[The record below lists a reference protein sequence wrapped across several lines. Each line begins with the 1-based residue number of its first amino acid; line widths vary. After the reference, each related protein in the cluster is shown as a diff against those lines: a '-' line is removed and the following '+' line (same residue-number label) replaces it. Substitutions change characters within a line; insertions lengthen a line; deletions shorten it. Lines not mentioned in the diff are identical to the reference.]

1 MILHP
6 ATVFSSPMQALRRM
20 VAIFLAVLA
29 IGVGAFALHPIAGTH
44 SASIPSI
51 ADATELATAQGTLAM
66 TANNATVSTAGWIGP
81 VSTVAACD
89 SRCAVDCAVLVA
101 GCGILAVLVALV
113 FLTRYPALFTRLKDS
128 GRRIRQLIP
137 EAQGHVYLPSL
148 TFLSISRI

>member
-1 MILHP
+1 MLLRP
-6 ATVFSSPMQALRRM
+6 ATALSSQMQALRRM

-29 IGVGAFALHPIAGTH
+29 IGVGAFALHPMSGTH
-44 SASIPSI
+44 SAAIPPV
-51 ADATELATAQGTLAM
+51 ADATELSTTQGTLAVS
-66 TANNATVSTAGWIGP
+66 ANNATVSTAGWIGP

-89 SRCAVDCAVLVA
+89 SRCAVDCAVLIA
-101 GCGILAVLVALV
+101 GCGILAVLVVLV
-113 FLTRYPALFTRLKDS
+113 FLTRYPALFTRLRDS